1 MAAPTFSVILHHL
14 SPDAKQA
21 GSAFPDHPM
30 ATASLE
36 QLVELINNLG
46 ELSTGFHET
55 PGITPEI
62 RIQTAREELQ
72 VRAVSGGLRYDSWD
86 TKVGGLILSPEEIIA
101 KIGGPNVVPK
111 RPRRVAAAAPAPQ
124 DGPPRWLKLA
134 GLAVAIIAVNAT
146 TVWLF
151 FSPPN
156 TLLPRHEV
164 LAEAETR
171 KIFSNLAGEYE
182 TGGEQGDR
190 RLVIAPD
197 GTLKLGYY
205 GAKRAVLR
213 ESPVNARGAKVE
225 GIPALITIDPP
236 SVVQIKD
243 PNTLILYGDTY
254 KRRVPA
260 G

>member
-21 GSAFPDHPM
+21 GASHPDHPM
-30 ATASLE
+30 AAATLE
-36 QLVELINNLG
+36 QLIELINNLG
-46 ELSTGFHET
+46 EFSTTFQET
-55 PGITPEI
+55 PGVTPEI

-111 RPRRVAAAAPAPQ
+111 RPRRVGATPAPT
-124 DGPPRWLKLA
+124 GGKPRWLKIA

-156 TLLPRHEV
+156 TLLPRHEL
-164 LAEAETR
+164 LAEADTR

-190 RLVIAPD
+190 RLTIAPD
-197 GTLKLGYY
+197 GTVKIAYY

-213 ESPVNARGAKVE
+213 ESAVNARGAKVE

-243 PNTLILYGDTY
+243 ANTVILYGDTY
-254 KRRVPA
+254 RRRAPA
-260 G
+260 T